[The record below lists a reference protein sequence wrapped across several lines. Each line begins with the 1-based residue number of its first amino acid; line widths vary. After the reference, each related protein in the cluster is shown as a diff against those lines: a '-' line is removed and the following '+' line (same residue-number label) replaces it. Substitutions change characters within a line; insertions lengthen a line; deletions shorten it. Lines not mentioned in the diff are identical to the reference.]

1 MTSTATPRRAAAQAK
16 IAAMDAL
23 PSAFDFDTSTG
34 EIWLDGDIGERPGE
48 ISSRGIRDA
57 IKKIGSKRLTVYL
70 NSGGGSVLEGW
81 GVYRQLVQHRAGVT
95 TIVSPLAASMA
106 AVILQAGQERLVDP
120 NAIVMVHNPWTQT
133 SGNATELQQSIDLLR
148 KIETQ
153 MLELFS
159 NRTGLDKPEVSR
171 MLTAETWL
179 DAGEAIQLG
188 FADGLTSS
196 SHTAAAAATKIKV
209 RSAHESPAT
218 VAARWPRRSE
228 AKSRSAWVKS
238 KLIQH
243 GVL

>member
-1 MTSTATPRRAAAQAK
+1 MTTTATPRRAAALAK
-16 IAAMDAL
+16 IAAMDSL
-23 PSAFDFDTSTG
+23 SSSFDFDASTG
-34 EIWLDGDIGERPGE
+34 EIWIDAEIGDRPGE
-48 ISSRGIRDA
+48 ISSRGMRDA
-57 IKKIGSKRLTVYL
+57 IKKIGPKKLTIYL
-70 NSGGGSVLEGW
+70 NSGGGSVTEGW
-81 GVYRQLVQHRAGVT
+81 SIYRQLVGHRAGVT

-120 NAIVMVHNPWTQT
+120 NAIVMVHNPWTST
-133 SGNATELQQSIDLLR
+133 SGNADELQTSIDLLR

-159 NRTGLDKPEVSR
+159 KRTGLDKPEVSR

-188 FADGLTSS
+188 FADGLTSTVNAKAS
-196 SHTAAAAATKIKV
+196 SVKRVRLATD
-209 RSAHESPAT
+209 SPAT
-218 VAARWPRRSE
+218 IAARWPRRSE